1 MTRTEKPG
9 MNKPGM
15 NKAGMK
21 KSGMLKT
28 GMLKTGIKVRAG
40 RVAVLGA
47 LGLASVSLA
56 AAPAFAK
63 GAVEISAPPTAQVG
77 KTITVTAHGGDD
89 SAGLLH
95 QLCVEENGFGE
106 GWHQETCSTPA
117 KGDARVTVEGTSAR
131 PGNLQ
136 FRAVLYGLTSK
147 HDQKPVRLHASDVVT
162 VHVR

>member
-1 MTRTEKPG
+1 MTRTNTSG
-9 MNKPGM
+9 TSG
-15 NKAGMK
+15 
-21 KSGMLKT
+21 KSGMKA
-28 GMLKTGIKVRAG
+28 RAG
-40 RVAVLGA
+40 RVAVIGA

-56 AAPAFAK
+56 VAPAFAK
-63 GAVEISAPPTAQVG
+63 GAVEITAPHTVQVG

-89 SAGLLH
+89 SAGYLH

-117 KGDARVTVEGTSAR
+117 KGDARVTAQGTSAR
-131 PGNLQ
+131 GGDLR

>member
-1 MTRTEKPG
+1 MTRTK
-9 MNKPGM
+9 
-15 NKAGMK
+15 
-21 KSGMLKT
+21 KT
-28 GMLKTGIKVRAG
+28 GMKARAG
-40 RVAVLGA
+40 RAAVIGA
-47 LGLASVSLA
+47 LGLASVALV

-63 GAVEISAPPTAQVG
+63 GSVEITAPHTVQVG
-77 KTITVTAHGGDD
+77 KTITVKAHGGDD

-106 GWHQETCSTPA
+106 GWHQETCSVPA
-117 KGDARVTVEGTSAR
+117 EGDARVTAAGTSAR
-131 PGNLQ
+131 SGDLR

>member
-1 MTRTEKPG
+1 MTRTK
-9 MNKPGM
+9 
-15 NKAGMK
+15 
-21 KSGMLKT
+21 KT
-28 GMLKTGIKVRAG
+28 GLKARGG
-40 RVAVLGA
+40 RLAAVGA
-47 LGLASVSLA
+47 LGLASVALA
-56 AAPAFAK
+56 TAPAFAK
-63 GAVEISAPPTAQVG
+63 GAVEITAPHTAQVG

-117 KGDARVTVEGTSAR
+117 KGDARVTAAGASAR
-131 PGNLQ
+131 RGDLR
-136 FRAVLYGLTSK
+136 FRAVLYGLTSR